1 MKVLVTGGTGYIG
14 SHTIVDLDENGFE
27 TISIDNG
34 SRSRVAT
41 IDAIN
46 KITAHKIENT
56 VFDLCDKA
64 SLFSFFEQQK
74 DIKGIIHFAAYKSVP
89 ESVENPLLYYRNNL
103 ESLMNLLEACK
114 QFSIPYFV
122 FSSSCSVYGN
132 VEQLP
137 VTESAPMQKA
147 ESPYAHTKQ
156 IGEAIITD
164 FAKTSTT
171 QFVLLRYFNPVG
183 AHNSN
188 LIGENPLGIVYNV
201 VPRIT
206 GTAIGKF
213 EKLMVFGH
221 DYPTRDGTCIR
232 DYIHVMDIANAHTK
246 ALQFLLEKRNKNQV
260 EIFNLGT
267 GNGVTVL
274 EAIQSFERVSGKKL
288 NYELVGRREGDVVS
302 IYANNDKAVRELNWN
317 IRYNI
322 DDMMRTAWS
331 WEQHMSRV

>member
-114 QFSIPYFV
+114 QFSI
-122 FSSSCSVYGN
+122 
-132 VEQLP
+132 
-137 VTESAPMQKA
+137 T
-147 ESPYAHTKQ
+147 
-156 IGEAIITD
+156 
-164 FAKTSTT
+164 
-171 QFVLLRYFNPVG
+171 
-183 AHNSN
+183 
-188 LIGENPLGIVYNV
+188 
-201 VPRIT
+201 
-206 GTAIGKF
+206 
-213 EKLMVFGH
+213 
-221 DYPTRDGTCIR
+221 
-232 DYIHVMDIANAHTK
+232 
-246 ALQFLLEKRNKNQV
+246 
-260 EIFNLGT
+260 
-267 GNGVTVL
+267 
-274 EAIQSFERVSGKKL
+274 
-288 NYELVGRREGDVVS
+288 
-302 IYANNDKAVRELNWN
+302 
-317 IRYNI
+317 
-322 DDMMRTAWS
+322 
-331 WEQHMSRV
+331 

>member
-132 VEQLP
+132 V
-137 VTESAPMQKA
+137 
-147 ESPYAHTKQ
+147 
-156 IGEAIITD
+156 
-164 FAKTSTT
+164 
-171 QFVLLRYFNPVG
+171 
-183 AHNSN
+183 
-188 LIGENPLGIVYNV
+188 
-201 VPRIT
+201 
-206 GTAIGKF
+206 
-213 EKLMVFGH
+213 
-221 DYPTRDGTCIR
+221 
-232 DYIHVMDIANAHTK
+232 
-246 ALQFLLEKRNKNQV
+246 
-260 EIFNLGT
+260 
-267 GNGVTVL
+267 
-274 EAIQSFERVSGKKL
+274 
-288 NYELVGRREGDVVS
+288 
-302 IYANNDKAVRELNWN
+302 
-317 IRYNI
+317 
-322 DDMMRTAWS
+322 
-331 WEQHMSRV
+331 